1 MVHNDNNASYVRGS
15 FEAYIY
21 GFSFDECE
29 TTKLIFNE
37 LFSVVPSTHTQTH
50 SNANTNDYIANWHN
64 NTDNIVK
71 M

>member
-37 LFSVVPSTHTQTH
+37 LFSVVRSTHTH
-50 SNANTNDYIANWHN
+50 
-64 NTDNIVK
+64 TDTFK
-71 M
+71 CKHKRLYCKLA